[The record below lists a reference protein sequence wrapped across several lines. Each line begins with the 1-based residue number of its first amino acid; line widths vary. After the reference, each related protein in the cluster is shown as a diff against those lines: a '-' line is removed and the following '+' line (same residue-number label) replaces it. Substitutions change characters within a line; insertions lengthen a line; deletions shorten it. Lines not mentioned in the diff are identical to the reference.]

1 MNKKFLIA
9 GVLAIFLLLSICVI
23 SATDSNASDDVVK
36 QDDSVTQDTP
46 VTQDDSVTQD
56 APVKQDTPVK
66 QDNSVKQADNPV
78 KQKTISVKVRWDGDS
93 SKIPGSVTVKLMRG
107 GSVVDTAVLSPA
119 NSWSATFK
127 VTGDGSYSVVESQ
140 NGFTASV
147 SGNANSGFV
156 ITNKIASNEVLGAA
170 DDDNA
175 DDAGDNTADGD
186 GQDPNSADDAAND
199 GANNTNNTNETDDNA
214 TDDTQ
219 APIADS
225 TQDNNT
231 GASNSTDTSKKSE
244 PVTKEVV
251 KQKVVKHTKKT
262 PTKVNHKTGIP
273 MVILV
278 VAVMAAAF
286 VPFARKKR

>member
-1 MNKKFLIA
+1 MNKKLLMA
-9 GVLAIFLLLSICVI
+9 GVFAIFLLLSICVI
-23 SATDSNASDDVVK
+23 SAADSNASDDVVK
-36 QDDSVTQDTP
+36 QDDSVKQ
-46 VTQDDSVTQD
+46 VDD
-56 APVKQDTPVK
+56 
-66 QDNSVKQADNPV
+66 PV
-78 KQKTISVKVRWDGDS
+78 KQKTISVKVKWVGDS

-156 ITNKIASNEVLGAA
+156 ITNKIASNDVLGAA
-170 DDDNA
+170 DDENA
-175 DDAGDNTADGD
+175 NDGSDNTADGN
-186 GQDPNSADDAAND
+186 GQDDPNPADDAAN
-199 GANNTNNTNETDDNA
+199 TDDN
-214 TDDTQ
+214 TTSDDV

-244 PVTKEVV
+244 PVTKQVV

-278 VAVMAAAF
+278 LAVMVAAF
-286 VPFARKKR
+286 VPFARRKK

>member
-1 MNKKFLIA
+1 MNKKLLMA
-9 GVLAIFLLLSICVI
+9 GVFAIFLLLSICVI
-23 SATDSNASDDVVK
+23 SAADSNASDDVVK
-36 QDDSVTQDTP
+36 QDDSVNP
-46 VTQDDSVTQD
+46 VDD
-56 APVKQDTPVK
+56 
-66 QDNSVKQADNPV
+66 PV
-78 KQKTISVKVRWDGDS
+78 KQKTISVKVKWVGDS

-156 ITNKIASNEVLGAA
+156 ITNKIASNDVLGAA
-170 DDDNA
+170 DDENA
-175 DDAGDNTADGD
+175 NDGSDNTADGN
-186 GQDPNSADDAAND
+186 GQDDPNPADDAAND
-199 GANNTNNTNETDDNA
+199 AGADDTNNTNDTDDN
-214 TDDTQ
+214 TTSDDV

-244 PVTKEVV
+244 PVTKQVV

-278 VAVMAAAF
+278 LAVMVAAF
-286 VPFARKKR
+286 VPFARRKK

>member
-1 MNKKFLIA
+1 MNKKLLMA
-9 GVLAIFLLLSICVI
+9 GVFAIFLLLSICVI
-23 SATDSNASDDVVK
+23 SAVDSNASGDV
-36 QDDSVTQDTP
+36 
-46 VTQDDSVTQD
+46 VTQDDSVKQVDDPIKQD
-56 APVKQDTPVK
+56 DSVKQAEEPVKQD
-66 QDNSVKQADNPV
+66 DSVKQADNPV
-78 KQKTISVKVRWDGDS
+78 KQKTISVKVKWVGDS

-156 ITNKIASNEVLGAA
+156 ITNKIASNDVLGAA
-170 DDDNA
+170 DDENA
-175 DDAGDNTADGD
+175 NDGGDNTADGN
-186 GQDPNSADDAAND
+186 GQDDSNPADDSAND
-199 GANNTNNTNETDDNA
+199 VGADDTNNTNDTDDNT
-214 TDDTQ
+214 TDDV

-244 PVTKEVV
+244 PVAKQVV

-278 VAVMAAAF
+278 LAVMVAAF
-286 VPFARKKR
+286 VPFARRKK

>member
-9 GVLAIFLLLSICVI
+9 GVLAIFILLSICVI
-23 SATDSNASDDVVK
+23 SAADSNASDDVVK
-36 QDDSVTQDTP
+36 QDDSVKQVDE
-46 VTQDDSVTQD
+46 
-56 APVKQDTPVK
+56 PVKQDDSVK
-66 QDNSVKQADNPV
+66 QDNSVKQADNPA

-127 VTGDGSYSVVESQ
+127 VTGDGSYSVVEAQ

-170 DDDNA
+170 DD
-175 DDAGDNTADGD
+175 AGDNTADGD

-199 GANNTNNTNETDDNA
+199 GSDDTNNTNETDDNA
-214 TDDTQ
+214 TDDTP

-225 TQDNNT
+225 TQDNDT
-231 GASNSTDTSKKSE
+231 GASNTTNTSKKSE

>member
-1 MNKKFLIA
+1 MNKKLLMACVF
-9 GVLAIFLLLSICVI
+9 AIFLLLSICVI
-23 SATDSNASDDVVK
+23 SAADSNASDDVVK
-36 QDDSVTQDTP
+36 QDDSVKQ
-46 VTQDDSVTQD
+46 VDD
-56 APVKQDTPVK
+56 
-66 QDNSVKQADNPV
+66 PV
-78 KQKTISVKVRWDGDS
+78 KQKTISVKVKWVGDS

-156 ITNKIASNEVLGAA
+156 ITNKIASNDVLGAA
-170 DDDNA
+170 DDENA
-175 DDAGDNTADGD
+175 NDGSDNTADGN
-186 GQDPNSADDAAND
+186 GQDDPNPADDAAND
-199 GANNTNNTNETDDNA
+199 AGADDTNNTNDTDDNT
-214 TDDTQ
+214 TDDV

-244 PVTKEVV
+244 PVTKQVV

-278 VAVMAAAF
+278 LAVMVAAF
-286 VPFARKKR
+286 VPFARRKK

>member
-1 MNKKFLIA
+1 MNKKLLMA
-9 GVLAIFLLLSICVI
+9 GVFAIFLLLSICVI
-23 SATDSNASDDVVK
+23 SAVDSNASGDVVK
-36 QDDSVTQDTP
+36 QDDSVKQVDDP
-46 VTQDDSVTQD
+46 IKQDDSVKQ
-56 APVKQDTPVK
+56 AEEPVKQD
-66 QDNSVKQADNPV
+66 DSVKQADNPV
-78 KQKTISVKVRWDGDS
+78 KQKTISVKVKWVGDS

-156 ITNKIASNEVLGAA
+156 ITNKIASNDVLGAA
-170 DDDNA
+170 DDENA
-175 DDAGDNTADGD
+175 NDGGDNTADGN
-186 GQDPNSADDAAND
+186 GQDDPNPADDSAND
-199 GANNTNNTNETDDNA
+199 VGADDTNNTNDTDDNT
-214 TDDTQ
+214 TDDV

-244 PVTKEVV
+244 PVTKQVV
-251 KQKVVKHTKKT
+251 EQKVVKHTKKT

-278 VAVMAAAF
+278 LAVMVAAF
-286 VPFARKKR
+286 VPFARRKK

>member
-1 MNKKFLIA
+1 MNKKLLMA
-9 GVLAIFLLLSICVI
+9 GVFAIFLLLSICVI
-23 SATDSNASDDVVK
+23 SAVDSNASGDVVK
-36 QDDSVTQDTP
+36 QDDSVKQ
-46 VTQDDSVTQD
+46 VDD
-56 APVKQDTPVK
+56 PVKQD
-66 QDNSVKQADNPV
+66 DSVKQADNPV
-78 KQKTISVKVRWDGDS
+78 KQKTISVKVKWVGDS

-156 ITNKIASNEVLGAA
+156 ITNKIASNDVLGAA
-170 DDDNA
+170 DDENA
-175 DDAGDNTADGD
+175 NDGGDNTADGN
-186 GQDPNSADDAAND
+186 GQDDPNPADDAAND
-199 GANNTNNTNETDDNA
+199 AGADDTNNTNDTDDN
-214 TDDTQ
+214 TTSDDV

-244 PVTKEVV
+244 PVTKQVV

-278 VAVMAAAF
+278 LAVMVAAF
-286 VPFARKKR
+286 VPFARRKK